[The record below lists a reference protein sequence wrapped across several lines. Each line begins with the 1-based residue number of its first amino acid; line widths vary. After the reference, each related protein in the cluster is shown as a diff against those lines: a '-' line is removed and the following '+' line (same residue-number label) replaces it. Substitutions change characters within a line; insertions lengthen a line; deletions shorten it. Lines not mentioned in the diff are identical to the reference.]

1 MSSRVRAA
9 VGSAA
14 FLIVAPGVVIGLL
27 PWVITGWQQG
37 AATPM
42 AMVAVG
48 AVLTAAG
55 CAVLLQAFGQFV
67 FEGVGTPAPPAP
79 TRQLVTRGL
88 YRYVRNPMYLAVLTA
103 ICGQVLILDRPILLL
118 YALVVAVAFV
128 AFVRFY
134 EQPALAHRYGA
145 QYREY
150 CQQVPAWLPGWPG
163 RRSHAP

>member
-1 MSSRVRAA
+1 VNSRIRAA
-9 VGSAA
+9 AGSAV

-67 FEGVGTPAPPAP
+67 FEGIGTPAPPAP
-79 TRQLVTRGL
+79 TQQLVTSGL

-103 ICGQVLILDRPILLL
+103 ICGQVLVLDRPILLL
-118 YALVVAVAFV
+118 YALVVAIAFV

-134 EQPALAHRYGA
+134 EQPALTHRYGA

-150 CQQVPAWLPGWPG
+150 CQQVPAWLPAWP
-163 RRSHAP
+163 RRSPR